1 MINKD
6 YDWMKEMDQVFDTM
20 FGDILRKTEFVEKDQ
35 QKENVKRPTVNLV
48 DDFIGKEIR
57 RKNRVL

>member
-6 YDWMKEMDQVFDTM
+6 YDWMKEMDQAFDTM

>member
-6 YDWMKEMDQVFDTM
+6 YDWMKEMDQAFDTM

-35 QKENVKRPTVNLV
+35 QKENAKRPTVNLV

>member
-6 YDWMKEMDQVFDTM
+6 YDWMKEMDQAFDTM

-57 RKNRVL
+57 RKNRIL

>member
-6 YDWMKEMDQVFDTM
+6 YDWMKEMDQAFDTM

-48 DDFIGKEIR
+48 DDFIGKEVR